1 MTNSTEQLRIDRT
14 EEAKASQEAVTL
26 FAEYQKKQLLE
37 QRLINV
43 ATPLLVAMI
52 TNQAILLA
60 ASLTAEVD
68 VEMCAQEKMIEV
80 SVELATRL
88 IEKISKTV
96 ND

>member
-1 MTNSTEQLRIDRT
+1 MTSSTEQLRIDRT

-52 TNQAILLA
+52 TNQGILCA

>member
-1 MTNSTEQLRIDRT
+1 MTSSTEQLRIDRT

-37 QRLINV
+37 QRLIDV

-60 ASLTAEVD
+60 ASLTAEVN

-80 SVELATRL
+80 SVELATQL

>member
-1 MTNSTEQLRIDRT
+1 MTHSIKQLKTDRT
-14 EEAKASQEAVTL
+14 EETKASQEAVTL

-52 TNQAILLA
+52 TNQGILFA
-60 ASLTAEVD
+60 TSLTAEID